1 MGDPL
6 NWFALY
12 NWRWRSQLMWRVF
25 FTSAVVAVVVR
36 TAMGWCKSGN
46 CGHFG
51 SGGFIIWDISGLGSK
66 LTWFLY
72 SSLPWAFACF
82 QSDLIFS
89 AQEDYSFEEM
99 LPMAIIGVVGGLLGK
114 FYEDGLHRNFLHQVF
129 GLICVFLAGAL
140 FNQLTRYISYWR
152 RNHLHKKG
160 NRVKVVFWGTI
171 MEITCSICLCSFLP
185 IIYCY
190 LMVISYPSS
199 LPKKKKKKILADYW
213 SMPCLPDNL
222 IYFLWITTFKKMQSM
237 SCFGSWFWYR
247 MPKATWNVWELC
259 KCKFWYWFLFLLGYF

>member
-82 QSDLIFS
+82 LSDLIFS

-114 FYEDGLHRNFLHQVF
+114 FYEDGLHRNFLHQIF

-199 LPKKKKKKILADYW
+199 LPKKKKKN
-213 SMPCLPDNL
+213 PC
-222 IYFLWITTFKKMQSM
+222 
-237 SCFGSWFWYR
+237 R
-247 MPKATWNVWELC
+247 
-259 KCKFWYWFLFLLGYF
+259 LLKHALSPW